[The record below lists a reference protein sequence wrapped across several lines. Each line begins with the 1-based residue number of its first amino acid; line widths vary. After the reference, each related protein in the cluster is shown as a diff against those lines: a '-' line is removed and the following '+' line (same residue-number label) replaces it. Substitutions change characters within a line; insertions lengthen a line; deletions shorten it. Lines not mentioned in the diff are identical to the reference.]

1 MSRAIYVTIAYM
13 EQHEKIERTKIDRSG
28 PQWTEVDQLDPSGG
42 TWTEMDYN
50 VPNRLQLT
58 EVN

>member
-42 TWTEMDYN
+42 TWTEVDRN
-50 VPNRLQLT
+50 GLQCT
-58 EVN
+58 K